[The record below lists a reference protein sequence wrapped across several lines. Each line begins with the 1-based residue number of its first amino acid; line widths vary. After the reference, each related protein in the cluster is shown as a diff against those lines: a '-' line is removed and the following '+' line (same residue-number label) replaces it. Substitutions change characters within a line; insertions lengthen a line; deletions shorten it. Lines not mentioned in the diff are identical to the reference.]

1 MCKDRTILRPLL
13 LTAIISLTIICN
25 TASSQLLINELLASN
40 QNDILDQNFQS
51 EDWIEVYNSGAS
63 PINLAGYYLSDDVNN
78 LLLYQF
84 PLDQPTETFILG
96 GAHIIVWADN
106 DVLDGWNHAPFKLT
120 SDGETIYLTSPDGT
134 TIVDQI
140 TYPLQQRDISYGR
153 SSDGAEDWVFF
164 NNTTPEESNSEVLPP
179 LASLF
184 INEVLTSNTNGIAD
198 EFAEREAWIEIYNPN
213 AYQVNLSNYYL
224 GTPGNPLLFQFPATN
239 PALTTIDAGGFLLF
253 WMDGETNQGESH
265 IGFQLNSNGDELI
278 LTGHDGSTI
287 INNYEYPSIPLNQSW
302 GRGSDGGINSQFFN
316 IPTPRYPNGLIIIE
330 PETLYINE
338 VLSDNVADTL
348 DNYDQSEDWFEIYN
362 PNPFPVNIGGYYLT
376 DNPAVPMKF
385 RIPDNNPDSTTIDAG
400 GWLLFWAD
408 EDVDQ
413 GVNHV
418 SFKLN
423 NLGEQV
429 ILFGLDGF
437 SLVDQITFG
446 IIEEDQTLGRFTD
459 GASNWVTFLETT
471 PEASN
476 NGAQTGILEREA
488 HSLQVYPNPAQNQI
502 FVPEAGIYQI
512 YNSAG
517 LLVKNSYST
526 DKSIDIQD
534 LARGLYLI
542 RSQNGNSARIILE

>member
-1 MCKDRTILRPLL
+1 
-13 LTAIISLTIICN
+13 
-25 TASSQLLINELLASN
+25 
-40 QNDILDQNFQS
+40 
-51 EDWIEVYNSGAS
+51 
-63 PINLAGYYLSDDVNN
+63 
-78 LLLYQF
+78 
-84 PLDQPTETFILG
+84 
-96 GAHIIVWADN
+96 
-106 DVLDGWNHAPFKLT
+106 
-120 SDGETIYLTSPDGT
+120 
-134 TIVDQI
+134 
-140 TYPLQQRDISYGR
+140 
-153 SSDGAEDWVFF
+153 
-164 NNTTPEESNSEVLPP
+164 
-179 LASLF
+179 
-184 INEVLTSNTNGIAD
+184 
-198 EFAEREAWIEIYNPN
+198 
-213 AYQVNLSNYYL
+213 
-224 GTPGNPLLFQFPATN
+224 
-239 PALTTIDAGGFLLF
+239 
-253 WMDGETNQGESH
+253 
-265 IGFQLNSNGDELI
+265 
-278 LTGHDGSTI
+278 
-287 INNYEYPSIPLNQSW
+287 
-302 GRGSDGGINSQFFN
+302 
-316 IPTPRYPNGLIIIE
+316 
-330 PETLYINE
+330 
-338 VLSDNVADTL
+338 
-348 DNYDQSEDWFEIYN
+348 
-362 PNPFPVNIGGYYLT
+362 
-376 DNPAVPMKF
+376 MKF

-542 RSQNGNSARIILE
+542 RSQNGNSARIILQ